1 MVMTNIEMNVPE
13 SMKEYVL
20 QDTTELM
27 RKALLLYPSIVN
39 DTISHGKASELLGI
53 SKIELIQLYG
63 KLGIPYFDMSD
74 EEFEHFRKELNELE
88 EKYKKAQ

>member
-13 SMKEYVL
+13 NMKEYVL

-74 EEFEHFRKELNELE
+74 EEFDE
-88 EKYKKAQ
+88 EINVIHGLAGGLA

>member
-74 EEFEHFRKELNELE
+74 EEFDE
-88 EKYKKAQ
+88 EINVIHGLAGGLA

>member
-74 EEFEHFRKELNELE
+74 EEFDE
-88 EKYKKAQ
+88 EINVIHGLAGGLAW